1 MSEERLAETLER
13 LIGLIDPVLARE
25 GLERVDLELKRGPKR
40 YLLKLT
46 IDKQGTAPYRG
57 VAPTK
62 HDTPPES
69 SDSVGIDDCM
79 RISKTLG
86 PILDVEDVLPT
97 AYNLEISS
105 PGVNRPLMRPDHYR
119 RALGLDV
126 RVKTRI
132 PVTPAEGGQPES
144 FFVAPL
150 IEAGDETFVLD
161 VRGRRTEIPYRL
173 VSQANIEYRF

>member
-46 IDKQGTAPYRG
+46 IDKQSTAPYRG

-62 HDTPPES
+62 HDASPE
-69 SDSVGIDDCM
+69 DGVGIDDCI

-86 PILDVEDVLPT
+86 PILDGEDVLPT

-105 PGVNRPLMRPDHYR
+105 PGVHRPLLRADHFR
-119 RALGLDV
+119 RAIGLDV

-132 PVTPAEGGQPES
+132 PVAPAEGGQPES
-144 FFVAPL
+144 FFIAPL

-161 VRGRRTEIPYRL
+161 VRGRRTEIAYRL